1 MPCVFLP
8 LGFSSYH
15 PLHRKSAPF
24 APPALDRVLRTAQ
37 GISPLT
43 SSLPCSAHTAE
54 RISSSSVAP
63 NALSLSC
70 TQHVLSSPSCVSLK
84 LVCSWEEPWALQ
96 LYFSLFLPPSACALL
111 NTHLNWML
119 SFWFPVLR
127 SLWILTTRSQAE
139 WTKKKANSG
148 VRLTSSAVTSSVTWS
163 KFHHHS
169 EPQFLLLY
177 PVCL

>member
-1 MPCVFLP
+1 MPCFPSSGFQFIPPASPQVHSILHSQHLIMFSRLLKASLPWHCPCPLLLTQPRGFLP
-8 LGFSSYH
+8 
-15 PLHRKSAPF
+15 PLWP
-24 APPALDRVLRTAQ
+24 
-37 GISPLT
+37 
-43 SSLPCSAHTAE
+43 
-54 RISSSSVAP
+54 P

-70 TQHVLSSPSCVSLK
+70 TQHVLSSPSCLSLK
-84 LVCSWEEPWALQ
+84 LVCSWEEPWALE
-96 LYFSLFLPPSACALL
+96 LYFLFLPLSACALL

-127 SLWILTTRSQAE
+127 SLWILMTRSQAE
-139 WTKKKANSG
+139 WTKKKASAG

-169 EPQFLLLY
+169 EPQFLLLH